1 MAAERYPVMLDG
13 TAYDHK
19 PEGFEIGSITR
30 RLQAAGPTE
39 VTAQEL
45 AEAIRQGRTWTAGTF
60 APHDH
65 GWGRF
70 QGLRVWALDIDN
82 AEGKR
87 QLTPHDEGFAWP
99 EDIRQRLVSLGFE
112 PILCHSTAHATREA
126 VRFRTVLDIGETIT
140 DETEA
145 KELIRLVLE
154 RFPEC
159 DRACRNLNR
168 LSFGAAGCGLY
179 PYWTHWQGAWPS

>member
-1 MAAERYPVMLDG
+1 MAAERFPVMLDG

-60 APHDH
+60 APSAS
-65 GWGRF
+65 GWGAF
-70 QGLRVWALDIDN
+70 QGVRLWALDIDN
-82 AEGKR
+82 AEGRR
-87 QLTPHDEGFAWP
+87 QLTPNDSSFVWP
-99 EDIRQRLVSLGFE
+99 ETIRQRLVSLGFA
-112 PILCHSTAHATREA
+112 PMLCHSTAHATAEA
-126 VRFRTVLDIGETIT
+126 VRFRTVFDLRERIT
-140 DETEA
+140 DEAEA
-145 KELIRLVLE
+145 REVITLILK

-159 DRACRNLNR
+159 DQACRNLNR

-179 PYWTHWQGAWPS
+179 PYYTGRQGAWP